1 MTLGEQIRQARE
13 NKNLSQEELASQLGV
28 SRQAVSK
35 WENDSSVPQGIN
47 REMLS
52 QILELELSIS
62 EGEPTRKRSIGMWLG
77 WVLAAILF
85 LVLCICAGVGLQ
97 LLSFEDGPD
106 GQPENSDHWSELW
119 IEQRWTEASITPAV
133 KNVQFYDNDKNIVG
147 DVALWYNAAE
157 IDSILIQW
165 ERGTPDN
172 IKVFYTPS
180 GTETMEQTELLLT
193 KSILDGDTVALLS
206 ADVLKEIVQG
216 HVYFELDF
224 GTMIV
229 SSDIYNIFY
238 DPSLSTEM

>member
-52 QILELELSIS
+52 KLLELEIS
-62 EGEPTRKRSIGMWLG
+62 LTEGALPGKRSIAMWLG

-85 LVLCICAGVGLQ
+85 LMLCICVGIGIQ
-97 LLSFEDGPD
+97 LLAFQDGPD
-106 GQPENSDHWSELW
+106 DQLDISTSEQW
-119 IEQRWTEASITPAV
+119 NIEDSSITPTV
-133 KNVQFYDNDKNIVG
+133 KNVRFYDSNQNIVG

-165 ERGTPDN
+165 EGGTPGN

-180 GTETMEQTELLLT
+180 GTEMMEQTELLMT

-216 HVYFELDF
+216 DVYFELDF

-229 SSDIYNIFY
+229 SSNIYNIFY

>member
-35 WENDSSVPQGIN
+35 WENDFSIPQGIN

-52 QILELELSIS
+52 QILELELFIS
-62 EGEPTRKRSIGMWLG
+62 EGALPRKRSIGMWLG

-85 LVLCICAGVGLQ
+85 LMLCICVGIGIQ
-97 LLSFEDGPD
+97 LLAFQDGPD
-106 GQPENSDHWSELW
+106 DQLVISTSEQW
-119 IEQRWTEASITPAV
+119 NIEDSSITPAV
-133 KNVQFYDNDKNIVG
+133 KNVWFYDSDQNIVG

-165 ERGTPDN
+165 EGGTPGN

-180 GTETMEQTELLLT
+180 GTEMMEQTELLMT

-224 GTMIV
+224 GTTIV
-229 SSDIYNIFY
+229 ASDIYNIFY

>member
-52 QILELELSIS
+52 QILELELSVS
-62 EGEPTRKRSIGMWLG
+62 EGEPTRKRSISMWLG

-85 LVLCICAGVGLQ
+85 LMLCICVGIGLH
-97 LLSFEDGPD
+97 LLSFQDGSD
-106 GQPENSDHWSELW
+106 GSSENSEHWSEQW
-119 IEQRWTEASITPAV
+119 EEQRWTEASISPAV
-133 KNVQFYDNDKNIVG
+133 KNVQFYDSNQSIVG

-165 ERGTPDN
+165 EGGTPN
-172 IKVFYTPS
+172 SIMVFYTPS
-180 GTETMEQTELLLT
+180 GTETMEQTELLMT

-206 ADVLKEIVQG
+206 ANVLKEIVQG

-224 GTMIV
+224 GTTIV
-229 SSDIYNIFY
+229 TSDIYNVFY

>member
-52 QILELELSIS
+52 QILELELSLS
-62 EGEPTRKRSIGMWLG
+62 EGEPIKKRSIGMWLG
-77 WVLAAILF
+77 WVLSAILF
-85 LVLCICAGVGLQ
+85 LTLCICVGIGLQ
-97 LLSFEDGPD
+97 LLAFQDGPD
-106 GQPENSDHWSELW
+106 GQSENSEQWE
-119 IEQRWTEASITPAV
+119 EQRWTEASLTPAV
-133 KNVQFYDNDKNIVG
+133 KNVWFYDSDQNIVG

-165 ERGTPDN
+165 EGGTPNN

-180 GTETMEQTELLLT
+180 GTEMMEQTELLLT

-229 SSDIYNIFY
+229 SSNIYNIFY

>member
-52 QILELELSIS
+52 QLLELEIS
-62 EGEPTRKRSIGMWLG
+62 LTEGALPGKRSIGMWLG

-85 LVLCICAGVGLQ
+85 LMLCICVGIGLH
-97 LLSFEDGPD
+97 LLSFQDGLD
-106 GQPENSDHWSELW
+106 GSSENSEHWSEQW
-119 IEQRWTEASITPAV
+119 EEQRWTEASLTPAV
-133 KNVQFYDNDKNIVG
+133 KNVWFYDSDQNIVG

-165 ERGTPDN
+165 EGGTPSN

-180 GTETMEQTELLLT
+180 GTEMMEQTELLMT

-216 HVYFELDF
+216 DVYFELDF

-229 SSDIYNIFY
+229 SSNIYNIFY